1 MTLDLSLCIE
11 MLFLD
16 LPLVQPD
23 EKSFEFRGTH
33 TRTHRKPRDTASWR
47 INKGKKFMDL
57 WKLVYVLTH
66 DPSEYIELVDKGVTM
81 EYSLCQYKTCFS
93 PSHMVV
99 IDVEEVS
106 DFHYFTWFSRL
117 FRPFSFL
124 AFSKCGENSSMQ
136 EILM

>member
-1 MTLDLSLCIE
+1 MTLELDLCIE

-23 EKSFEFRGTH
+23 EKSFEFLGTH

-66 DPSEYIELVDKGVTM
+66 DPAEYIELVDKGVTTLD
-81 EYSLCQYKTCFS
+81 YSLCQYKTCFT
-93 PSHMVV
+93 PAHMVV
-99 IDVEEVS
+99 IGVEEVRFS
-106 DFHYFTWFSRL
+106 YFQLLFST
-117 FRPFSFL
+117 FPSFCEKFQR
-124 AFSKCGENSSMQ
+124 A
-136 EILM
+136 